1 MIDRTGNVSQIP
13 WLPIAAEGAVVVAS
27 ILLALAIDT
36 WWAERQE
43 RREERDEPSRNA
55 RERAQDSADRVLA
68 AISAYLEE

>member
-1 MIDRTGNVSQIP
+1 MNDQTGNVSQIP
-13 WLPIAAEGAVVVAS
+13 WLRIAAEGPVVVAS

-43 RREERDEPSRNA
+43 RREEREELSRNA
-55 RERAQDSADRVLA
+55 RERARDSADRVLA